1 MSSYASDGDCD
12 GGGPGAEYLGCQLG
26 TDCAGADCGPRFR
39 LPQPHAPPIRAET
52 CNWASDGPIATT
64 AAPAR
69 SSARGPGTNSKVCVC
84 TYSKHTF
91 TNQPTAMRHGHA
103 WGPHSKVSRG
113 KNPFFSR
120 LDPWAA
126 ARAIVGDALFSRVAR
141 IPRFISPQPSKT
153 SQPHFSQPRTST
165 FLLWEAE
172 LTPNPLI
179 CGS

>member
-1 MSSYASDGDCD
+1 MPTYASDGDCD

-120 LDPWAA
+120 LDLGRGPRYSRRRSLQSGGAHTQVYFPTA
-126 ARAIVGDALFSRVAR
+126 LEDVPTSLFS
-141 IPRFISPQPSKT
+141 T
-153 SQPHFSQPRTST
+153 SN
-165 FLLWEAE
+165 LDVLVV
-172 LTPNPLI
+172 
-179 CGS
+179 GS